1 VLIPSI
7 DLMGGRIVQLR
18 RGQELM
24 LETNDVDGWIAKLSR
39 FPIVQ
44 LIDLDAALRQGSNE
58 ALIARLVAALPC
70 QVGGGVRTV
79 ERAEALIAAGAR
91 RVILGSV
98 LFGNEGV
105 DAAAAERFARAVGVD
120 ALAGAVDGRG
130 GRVLIHGWKTALPI
144 APADAARA
152 LDPYVGALL
161 YTNVETEGTLS
172 GFSLDA
178 VPPLQAATRRKLI
191 VAGGIRK
198 RDEVDALD
206 RLGVDAV
213 VGMAIYTGLIDIT
226 T

>member
-1 VLIPSI
+1 
-7 DLMGGRIVQLR
+7 MGGRIVQLR